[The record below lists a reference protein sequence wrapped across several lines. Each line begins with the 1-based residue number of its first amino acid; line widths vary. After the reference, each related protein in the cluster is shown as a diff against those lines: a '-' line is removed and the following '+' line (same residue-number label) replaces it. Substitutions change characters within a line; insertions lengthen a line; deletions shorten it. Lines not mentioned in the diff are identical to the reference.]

1 MLEGQASLS
10 RLHVPPKHGCSVST
24 DNYVNSCVEVTKK
37 VKRCDFLPQFFP
49 GTRPD
54 SSLDYVTSVF
64 FHILSN
70 SLVCSSS
77 YHIHNMQYELRRA
90 PFNEA

>member
-1 MLEGQASLS
+1 MLEVRLVSLVYMSLRSTAAASL
-10 RLHVPPKHGCSVST
+10 P